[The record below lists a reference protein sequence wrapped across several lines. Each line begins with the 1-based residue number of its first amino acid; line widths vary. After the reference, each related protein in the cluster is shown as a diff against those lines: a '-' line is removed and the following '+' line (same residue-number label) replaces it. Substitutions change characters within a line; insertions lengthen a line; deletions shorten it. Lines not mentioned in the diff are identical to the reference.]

1 MNKMDMQAV
10 VDGEVENVW
19 HKVVYSCNKIMDHAQ
34 VYGIKLMDIPEPNI
48 HQLAKSIEKFVIP
61 LLDELAR
68 DYDFSPESGI
78 RVANIKT
85 LSIHLREL
93 IVAIDEQDVN
103 RFNQVIALLN
113 NEPMLI

>member
-10 VDGEVENVW
+10 VDGEVEKVW
-19 HKVVYSCNKIMDHAQ
+19 HKVVYACNKIMGHAQ
-34 VYGIKLMDIPEPNI
+34 VYGIQLMDIPDPNI
-48 HQLAKSIEKFVIP
+48 FQVAKSIEKFVIP

-68 DYDFSPESGI
+68 DYEFSPESGI

-93 IVAIDEQDVN
+93 IVAIDEQDVK
-103 RFNQVIALLN
+103 RFNEVTALLN
-113 NEPMLI
+113 AEPMLI